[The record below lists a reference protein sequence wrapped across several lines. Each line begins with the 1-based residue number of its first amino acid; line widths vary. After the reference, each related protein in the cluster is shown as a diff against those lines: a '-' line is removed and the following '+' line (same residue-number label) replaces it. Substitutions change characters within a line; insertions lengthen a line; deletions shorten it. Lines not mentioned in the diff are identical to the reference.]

1 MPSAR
6 PVLSA
11 LVVVAVM
18 AAAGAVGTGQA
29 PTAPQTQ
36 FQSGVDVVLVDVT
49 VLDRGGSPIAT
60 LGPGD
65 FTVTVDGRPRRLQSV
80 RLVRGDGSVA
90 ASSAIAA
97 PAGTP
102 PAPSSTPAAPS
113 PRSFVLVVDREHIP
127 VGEGQPMLAAAA
139 KFVDGLAPGDRLAL
153 WTTAQTVS
161 SLAFTE
167 SRDALKARLRSS
179 VGTYRPSFGP
189 WNIGRDEAV
198 RAEVQPGGSFTVV
211 VDGREER
218 FPVALKPV
226 IERECDRQ
234 PPTCPGQVQAQAAEI
249 ARDAMQSAD
258 TALANIGSLLDSLAP
273 IEGPKHVV
281 LVTGGL
287 VLTVDNMTRI
297 GSLAPRAAAAR
308 ATIHA
313 IQVHDPGAAARTDL
327 MRPST
332 DTVDQVQ
339 SAAYQLATI
348 TGGLALTPVTGEIGF
363 TRLTRE
369 LAVAYELAFEAEPP
383 DRDGK
388 VHAIDVK
395 VRDLGFGALV
405 RARKNF
411 RVDPNAPRRV
421 APIAPPTAAPTAAP
435 AAAPDAAP
443 SAAST
448 PPAPK
453 AKAPAAGPRDAA
465 VDEIVRKMAAY
476 VEAYGP
482 QTSAIVGVE
491 KYTQNVTIEEKNLRP
506 RNLLAEFAIVRA
518 GASGGWTGYR
528 DVVEVDG
535 REVSDRRDR
544 LMSVVAAPGGREPEL
559 RRIADESTRFNVG
572 PIIRNFNVPTTALF
586 FMHPSLVD
594 RFTFKRKGTKKIDGV
609 AVWELDFKET
619 QEPTLVVKRDG
630 TNVPCEGTVWVAPED
645 GTVVRTRLKL
655 RNFANAMT
663 MTSSDRRGAG
673 GAGGQGYVAPPS
685 PQPQQPQPPPQ
696 QPAQPP
702 AQGGGGQAPPAQ
714 GGGQAPPAQGGG
726 QSGGGYG
733 GAPQSGAAHGGGA
746 RSADSMEAMFGSMAE
761 IESLVD
767 IDVTY
772 SREVASGFW
781 LPSKMTEVYEGP
793 ITLGTRA
800 PMQGR
805 SVGSARYSDFKRF
818 ETSGRLVPPK

>member
-6 PVLSA
+6 PVLCA
-11 LVVVAVM
+11 LVLVVLIVT
-18 AAAGAVGTGQA
+18 GATNSGQA
-29 PTAPQTQ
+29 PPPSQPQ

-49 VLDRGGSPIAT
+49 VLDRGGSPVAT

-65 FTVTVDGRPRRLQSV
+65 FTVTVDGRPRRIQSL
-80 RLVRGDGSVA
+80 RLVRADRPG
-90 ASSAIAA
+90 ASPSAGA
-97 PAGTP
+97 PAAGAAAAGAPGAPASAPP
-102 PAPSSTPAAPS
+102 PAPRT
-113 PRSFVLVVDREHIP
+113 FVLVVDREHIP

-153 WTTAQTVS
+153 WTSAQATAA
-161 SLAFTE
+161 LAFSE
-167 SRDALKARLRSS
+167 SRDALRKRLLSA

-189 WNIGRDEAV
+189 WNVGRDEAV
-198 RAEVQPGGSFTVV
+198 KAELQPGPSFTVV
-211 VDGREER
+211 VNGQEER
-218 FPVALKPV
+218 YPLALKPV

-234 PPTCPGQVQAQAAEI
+234 PPACPGQVRAQAMEI
-249 ARDAMQSAD
+249 ARDALHRAD
-258 TALANIGSLLDSLAP
+258 VALANIGSLVDSLAP

-281 LVTGGL
+281 LVTGGP
-287 VLTVDNMTRI
+287 VLTMDNMTLI
-297 GSLAPRAAAAR
+297 GSLAPRAALAR

-313 IQVHDPGAAARTDL
+313 IQVHDPGAAARTDQ

-339 SAAYQLATI
+339 SAAYQLATS

-363 TRLTRE
+363 SRLTRE
-369 LAVAYELAFEAEPP
+369 LSAAYELAIETEQA

-388 VHAIDVK
+388 PHAIDVK

-405 RARKNF
+405 RARKSF
-411 RVDPNAPRRV
+411 KVDPNAPRRV
-421 APIAPPTAAPTAAP
+421 APMAEAAPRPAPIPAPATTSAPAAP
-435 AAAPDAAP
+435 A
-443 SAAST
+443 
-448 PPAPK
+448 PAPRK
-453 AKAPAAGPRDAA
+453 PAKPRDAA
-465 VDEIVRKMAAY
+465 VDDVVRKMAAY
-476 VEAYGP
+476 VDAYGP

-491 KYTQNVTIEEKNLRP
+491 KYTQNVTINERNLRP
-506 RNLLAEFAIVRA
+506 RTLLAEFAIVRA
-518 GASGGWTGYR
+518 GGSGAWTGYR
-528 DVVEVDG
+528 DVVELDG
-535 REVSDRRDR
+535 REVTDRRDR
-544 LMSVVAAPGGREPEL
+544 LVSLLTGPPGRESEL

-572 PIIRNFNVPTTALF
+572 PVIRNFNVPTTALF

-594 RFTFKRKGTKKIDGV
+594 RFTFTRKGTKKIDGI
-609 AVWELDFKET
+609 ATWELEFEET

-630 TNVPCEGTVWVAPED
+630 TSVPCEGTVWVVPED

-663 MTSSDRRGAG
+663 MMGTDRRAAGAG
-673 GAGGQGYVAPPS
+673 QDYAPPPP
-685 PQPQQPQPPPQ
+685 PQAPQPPPPP
-696 QPAQPP
+696 PAQPP
-702 AQGGGGQAPPAQ
+702 AQGGGGQAPAPPT
-714 GGGQAPPAQGGG
+714 GGQAPAGGG
-726 QSGGGYG
+726 ARGGYGG

-772 SREVASGFW
+772 SREAASGFW

-793 ITLGTRA
+793 VTLGTRA